1 MRRTWAIA
9 AVLVTAL
16 ALAACGSSSGSKSSG
31 DSKSSSTTS
40 GNDSGG
46 VSTDTTTKGTPVV
59 VVVGDTQGTDGPMTM
74 EVAPTTAPAGDVTFT
89 VRNTGTI
96 KHEMVVLKTDTPYD
110 QLAVTAG
117 RVSEKDSVGE
127 VGDVEPGKSGSVTL
141 KLAAGNYVLVC
152 NIKDHYSMGM
162 RAAFTVS

>member
-9 AVLVTAL
+9 AVLVTTL

-31 DSKSSSTTS
+31 GSKTSTTS
-40 GNDSGG
+40 SSDSGG
-46 VSTDTTTKGTPVV
+46 VSTGTTKGTPVEI
-59 VVVGDTQGTDGPMTM
+59 VVGDTEGTKGPMTM
-74 EVAPTTAPAGDVTFT
+74 TVAPTTAPAGDVTFT
-89 VRNTGTI
+89 VKNTGTI

-110 QLAVTAG
+110 QLTVTNG

-141 KLAAGNYVLVC
+141 KLEAGNYVLVC
-152 NIKDHYSMGM
+152 NIKDHYEMGM
-162 RAAFTVS
+162 RAAFAVS